1 MKANLSIFKIKSK
14 EDIKKVQENGNF
26 MLSDICGVIEK
37 EILPIISEVTLVC
50 INSYEASSQENKKN
64 IIQSCLDLFKE
75 NKNCIIC
82 TTAYLSKTE
91 FPESEWDID
100 QEKAIKEKKK
110 LIPVDKILER
120 EERIL
125 QELSFENINFYI
137 CYNYK
142 EAYIYRNELGKFI
155 YNSFIKFN
163 KE

>member
-75 NKNCIIC
+75 NK
-82 TTAYLSKTE
+82 K
-91 FPESEWDID
+91 
-100 QEKAIKEKKK
+100 
-110 LIPVDKILER
+110 
-120 EERIL
+120 
-125 QELSFENINFYI
+125 NIF
-137 CYNYK
+137 CM
-142 EAYIYRNELGKFI
+142 LW
-155 YNSFIKFN
+155 
-163 KE
+163 